1 MRAVSNPRGTIAAE
15 IAAQNPDLAQ
25 TIEECTG
32 DHGLNEMIE
41 DCMNESAAMLAATE
55 EWHQK
60 AQVAAAPATLGA
72 NCTSSEMPRCAGFFP
87 SPSPRVRPMNPSGS
101 PKRARRTIPV
111 QHDTFSAIWALKHK
125 LRLPSY
131 DAALRHLLEKA
142 AAGEE

>member
-1 MRAVSNPRGTIAAE
+1 
-15 IAAQNPDLAQ
+15 
-25 TIEECTG
+25 
-32 DHGLNEMIE
+32 MIE